1 MRACCWLPSLFI
13 RARLNGALVVWRL
26 SKGEKSHHSV
36 IVIYIKIDIDILING
51 LADHAD
57 TAFWGSVRAQARPS
71 IDGSLFPLARKPPRQ
86 GDLWWRQGAQNR
98 KTTKELNVC
107 GQTEDIS

>member
-1 MRACCWLPSLFI
+1 
-13 RARLNGALVVWRL
+13 
-26 SKGEKSHHSV
+26 
-36 IVIYIKIDIDILING
+36 
-51 LADHAD
+51 
-57 TAFWGSVRAQARPS
+57 
-71 IDGSLFPLARKPPRQ
+71 LARKPPRQ